1 MPRWRLWAKND
12 DGSAALEFITVG
24 VILLVPLAYLVITL
38 GAVQES
44 LLGVEAAARHTARVI
59 GQADDVDSAAANSDA
74 VLASV
79 LEEYGIDQG
88 SVDVSMTC
96 TPAVTACPSAGA
108 TVIVTVTT
116 RVSLPFVPPIFGLDR
131 AASIPLE
138 AAAAQKVSRLWGTG

>member
-1 MPRWRLWAKND
+1 MPRWRRSEKND

-38 GAVQES
+38 GAIQEG

-59 GQADDVDSAAANSDA
+59 GQADDVDSAAVNSDA

-79 LEEYGIDQG
+79 IEEYGLESESIE
-88 SVDVSMTC
+88 VSMSC
-96 TPAVTACPSAGA
+96 APAGAECPSAGA
-108 TVIVTVTT
+108 TVIVTVST
-116 RVSLPFVPPIFGLDR
+116 RVSLPFVPPIFGLDK

>member
-1 MPRWRLWAKND
+1 MPRWRLWAND
-12 DGSAALEFITVG
+12 DEGSAALEFITVG

-38 GAVQES
+38 GAIQES

-59 GQADDVDSAAANSDA
+59 GQSGDVDSAAANSDA

-79 LEEYGIDQG
+79 IEEYGMDAA
-88 SVDVSMTC
+88 SVEVSMSC
-96 TPAVTACPSAGA
+96 TPAGAICPSAGA
-108 TVIVTVTT
+108 TVIVTVSTH
-116 RVSLPFVPPIFGLDR
+116 VSLPFVPPIFGLDQ